1 MACFSTLEKLS
12 TMKKASLLTTL
23 FILGSFGLFAQT
35 KWNVD
40 KAHSNLDFTVT
51 HMSLSEV
58 DGRFKN
64 FDASITA
71 SKPDFSDAV
80 FTLSADVAS
89 INTENDMRDGDLKS
103 DKYFDIA
110 KYPKMTFVSKS
121 ISRINAKKY
130 KLTGDLTLHGV
141 TKTVS
146 LELTYNGTG
155 KSMRTQKPVAG
166 FKVTG
171 TINRNDFGV
180 GHAPGA
186 IISEDIDIKAN
197 GEFEQAI

>member
-1 MACFSTLEKLS
+1 
-12 TMKKASLLTTL
+12 MKKASLLTTL

>member
-1 MACFSTLEKLS
+1 
-12 TMKKASLLTTL
+12 MKKASLLTTL

-110 KYPKMTFVSKS
+110 KYPKMTFVSRS

-130 KLTGDLTLHGV
+130 KLTGDLTLHGI